1 MPLLNRRNC
10 RLYSNF
16 PKQEK
21 VLIVRLS
28 GGRTV
33 IVIGLTSLLIVN
45 IGFRPALNWQ
55 HYVLPAIRLFYNN
68 ISLLS
73 HSYADIGY
81 CYCKI
86 TEY

>member
-10 RLYSNF
+10 RLCSNF

-21 VLIVRLS
+21 VLRLRLS
-28 GGRTV
+28 AGRT
-33 IVIGLTSLLIVN
+33 
-45 IGFRPALNWQ
+45 
-55 HYVLPAIRLFYNN
+55 IRLFYSNM
-68 ISLLS
+68 SLLS